1 MPVFAQ
7 QLRRI
12 DEKNPQTAVKQMAN
26 HIRYIQEQL
35 EYTLMNL
42 DSRNVIEIDTD
53 KTAITDSSG
62 NTSIGSYISLSGAN
76 GESFR
81 VGKNKNGQFEF
92 VINGKGGTQTL
103 YLDSTGDLIITKHAN
118 ITIDGGEW

>member
-1 MPVFAQ
+1 MPTFTKLQRVDANNPREAIRIMENH
-7 QLRRI
+7 LR
-12 DEKNPQTAVKQMAN
+12 QF
-26 HIRYIQEQL
+26 QEEL
-35 EYTLMNL
+35 EIELMSL
-42 DSRNVIEIDTD
+42 DSKNIIEIDTE

-62 NTSIGSYISLSGAN
+62 NTTIGPYISLKGAN

-81 VGKNKNGQFEF
+81 VGKNKDGQFEF
-92 VINGKGGTQTL
+92 VINGEGGTQTL